1 MSTALALRYE
11 HSGSCKVIIDARQKP
26 TPDILIDDCY
36 FLGFRLTC
44 EGMLRFH
51 HAWIIANEHDAF
63 LTGLKAKGKSLSDQ
77 YPDIRAPEVDLVFMH
92 NLRTQKQGYLSKEVK
107 QEVSRKIGLKLN
119 RHDDEHFAV
128 FGIADD
134 KLCEVVDFRVKDAL
148 MAIRMTRSHSQ
159 QICGKILLPL
169 AVCQAHPVNQEF
181 DMLFHQEAKLIYALL
196 CTDAAGGAH

>member
-1 MSTALALRYE
+1 MSTVPALRYE
-11 HSGSCKVIIDARQKP
+11 HSGNCKVIIDARQKP
-26 TPDILIDDCY
+26 TPDISVDDCY

-51 HAWIIANEHDAF
+51 HAWIIANDHQAF
-63 LTGLKAKGKSLSDQ
+63 LTGLKAESESLSGK
-77 YPDIRAPEVDLVFMH
+77 YPDIRVLEVDLVFMH
-92 NLRTQKQGYLSKEVK
+92 NLRTQKQDYLSRETK

-119 RHDDEHFAV
+119 RRDDEHFAV

-134 KLCEVVDFRVKDAL
+134 KLCEVVDFKVKDAL

-159 QICGKILLPL
+159 KICGKSLSPL

-181 DMLFHQEAKLIYALL
+181 DMLFHQEAKVIYALL
-196 CTDAAGGAH
+196 CTEAAGGVH

>member
-1 MSTALALRYE
+1 MSTAPALHYK
-11 HSGSCKVIIDARQKP
+11 HSGSCKVITDARQKP
-26 TPDILIDDCY
+26 TPDISIDDCY

-51 HAWIIANEHDAF
+51 HAWIIANDHEAF
-63 LTGLKAKGKSLSDQ
+63 LTGLKAEGKSISDK
-77 YPDIRAPEVDLVFMH
+77 YPDMRVLDVDLVFMH
-92 NLRTQKQGYLSKEVK
+92 NLRTQKQDYLSKETT
-107 QEVSRKIGLKLN
+107 QEVSRKIGLKLK
-119 RHDDEHFAV
+119 RRDDDHFAV

-134 KLCEVVDFRVKDAL
+134 KLCEVMDFKAKDAL

-159 QICGKILLPL
+159 KICGKALLPL

-196 CTDAAGGAH
+196 SMDAVGGMH